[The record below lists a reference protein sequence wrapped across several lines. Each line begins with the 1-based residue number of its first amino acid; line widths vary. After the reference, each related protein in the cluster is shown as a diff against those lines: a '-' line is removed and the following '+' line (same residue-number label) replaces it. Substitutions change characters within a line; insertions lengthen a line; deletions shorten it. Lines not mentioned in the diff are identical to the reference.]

1 MEAGIMMRVQ
11 ILGYSGGFPAAKR
24 PTSGYLLKTKNHN
37 ILIDCGSGVLSELT
51 RIMDPEN
58 IDAIIL
64 THWHQ
69 DHISDLGVFG
79 YLMQMK
85 KADGFDIHSIP
96 VYCPAEPQII
106 RVRYENDPNFSFHTY
121 SSDTIIDWGDL
132 HVSFYK
138 TIHPVECYAVRADYF
153 GSRFVYT
160 SDTSYDP
167 MIIDFVRDSNLLI
180 VDAGALESHRKEK
193 MLHSTPTEW
202 RDIYLKSGSK
212 RVVLSHLIPYYDVSD
227 TVAEAA
233 ALGIWHFEL
242 PKIGEEYIV
251 SGGQVT

>member
-1 MEAGIMMRVQ
+1 MMKVQ
-11 ILGYSGGFPAAKR
+11 ILGFSGGFPAVKR
-24 PTSGYLLKTKNHN
+24 PTSGYLLTIGNRN

-51 RIMDPEN
+51 KIMDPEKV
-58 IDAIIL
+58 DAIIL

-69 DHISDLGVFG
+69 DHISDLGVFS
-79 YLMQMK
+79 YLLQMK
-85 KADGFDIHSIP
+85 KSDGFDIRSIP
-96 VYCPAEPQII
+96 IYCPAEPRMI
-106 RVRYENDPNFSFHTY
+106 RARYESDPNFIFHTY
-121 SSDTIIDWGDL
+121 SSDTTFDWDEA
-132 HVSFYK
+132 HISFYQ
-138 TIHPVECYAVRADYF
+138 TIHPIECYAFRVDRLGY
-153 GSRFVYT
+153 RFVYT

-167 MIIDFVRDSNLLI
+167 LLVDFVRDSSLLI

-227 TVAEAA
+227 TVAEAS

-242 PKIGEEYIV
+242 PKIGVEYIIN
-251 SGGQVT
+251 GGQEL